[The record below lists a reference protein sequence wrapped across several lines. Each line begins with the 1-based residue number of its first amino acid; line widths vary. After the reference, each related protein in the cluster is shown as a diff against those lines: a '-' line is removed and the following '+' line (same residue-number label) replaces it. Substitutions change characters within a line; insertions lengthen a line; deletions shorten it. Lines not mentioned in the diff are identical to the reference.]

1 MLKLITMAIAAAA
14 AAAGTDLSHFNTPMP
29 EYGLVEG
36 PNGAYLTRR
45 DGAWDESTRSRIIVY
60 GDVGAPRAPVFA
72 SADANEA
79 HFFFDAKG
87 RVGYFTSDRANRG
100 DMDIWTVPWRDN
112 RWREPSR
119 LPAPINSPHAEYSP
133 VIGPDGALYFAS
145 ARPGGAGH
153 GDIYTARRTADFWS
167 VERLSDAINSE
178 HGEWNVGFSPD
189 GAVMFVEASE
199 RDANM
204 SASGDIY
211 ASRHTKAGWAAA
223 VPLSRLNTSGSEL
236 MVRALNGGVM
246 VYASSSDVDVD
257 LVAAATEDLEF
268 IAPSLAAVSRSSGS
282 VRLLD
287 PSTLAERAQIPVGE
301 GPHDIASSEDG
312 RTAIVP
318 LLGRF
323 PAPHENP
330 ILPSQLRWVSRPSA
344 GFTTVDLV
352 TEEHKTFPMENCR
365 EPHGAAI
372 TAQGRRAWIT
382 CEDVGEIRE
391 VDPQTGETLNSFKT
405 AKGVHKVMLLAGKRM
420 LAASNPDAGEAYLIS
435 LANGDTSTFE
445 TGAGAEGLAA
455 SLDETTLWVAQN
467 AVGTVCAINVDTKTQ
482 TGCHSTGGNFP
493 IALAVD
499 EVAKTLWVLHNASSD
514 LSAMSLDTGEITNK
528 VSLPSPPLGMAFN
541 ATARRLYVT
550 MPRRNE
556 VIVIDADTLQI
567 LETASNIMEGDD
579 LDLIPSTQFRSPPD
593 T

>member
-1 MLKLITMAIAAAA
+1 MLKLITMTIAAAA
-14 AAAGTDLSHFNTPMP
+14 AIAGADLGRFNTPMP

-36 PNGAYLTRR
+36 PDGAYLTRR
-45 DGAWDESTRSRIIVY
+45 DGAWGESTQSRIIFY
-60 GDVGAPRAPVFA
+60 DNSGASRTPTFA
-72 SADANEA
+72 RTDANEA
-79 HFFFDAKG
+79 HFFFDTEG
-87 RVGYFTSDRANRG
+87 QVGYFTSDRANKG
-100 DMDIWTVPWRDN
+100 DMDIWTVQWRNN
-112 RWREPSR
+112 RWRKPLR
-119 LPAPINSPHAEYSP
+119 LPEPVNSPQAEYSP
-133 VIGPDGALYFAS
+133 VIGPDGVLYFAS
-145 ARPGGAGH
+145 TRLVDRGQ
-153 GDIYTARRTADFWS
+153 GDIYEARRAEDFWS
-167 VERLSDAINSE
+167 VERLSDAVNSE
-178 HGEWNVGFSPD
+178 HGEWNIGFSLD

-199 RDANM
+199 RNSNI
-204 SASGDIY
+204 SALGDLY
-211 ASRHTKAGWAAA
+211 ASRHTSAGWTAS
-223 VPLSRLNTSGSEL
+223 VPLSRLNTNGSEL
-236 MVRALNGGVM
+236 MVRALDGGAM
-246 VYASSSDVDVD
+246 VYASSSGDDVD
-257 LVAAATEDLEF
+257 LVAAAPEDLRF

-282 VRLLD
+282 VRILD
-287 PSTLAERAQIPVGE
+287 PLTLVERARIPVGE

-344 GFTTVDLV
+344 GFTVVDLV
-352 TEEHKTFPMENCR
+352 TGEHKTFPMENCR

-391 VDPQTGETLNSFKT
+391 INPQTGETLNSFKT
-405 AKGVHKVMLLAGKRM
+405 GKGVHKVMLLADKRM
-420 LAASNPDAGEAYLIS
+420 LAASNPDTGEAYLINLVS
-435 LANGDTSTFE
+435 GDTSNFE

-467 AVGTVCAINVDTKTQ
+467 AAGTVCAIDVDTKTQ
-482 TGCHSTGGNFP
+482 TDCHSTGGAFP

-528 VSLPSPPLGMAFN
+528 ISLPSPPLGMAFN
-541 ATARRLYVT
+541 AAARRLYVT

-567 LETASNIMEGDD
+567 LETASNVMEGDD
-579 LDLIPSTQFRSPPD
+579 LDLIPSTQFQSPPD